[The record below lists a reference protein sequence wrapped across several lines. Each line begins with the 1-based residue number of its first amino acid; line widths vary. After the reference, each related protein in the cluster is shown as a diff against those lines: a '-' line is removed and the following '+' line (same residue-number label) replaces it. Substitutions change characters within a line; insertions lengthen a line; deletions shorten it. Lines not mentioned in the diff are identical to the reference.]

1 MERVYQGRYYTG
13 SGKQNVLVSITMELD
28 GILIHTDPEST
39 LLWPFGEIVHHFAND
54 DQKVYLSHRSSHL
67 EVEGQGFYEE
77 LIKRTGIPTGDRRR
91 LSGYHWI
98 SLVLGLI
105 LLAAIV
111 WIYAMPVLSGYLAMK
126 IPEKVEKQVGDAIW
140 QQISAKEVLDS
151 MRSGLAQQ
159 YLNELIGDSVET
171 ARIWVAKSN
180 IVNAFAL
187 PGHRIVVYTGLL
199 DRLKHHSEFA
209 ALLGHE
215 YGHIA
220 HRHVWRGMIQSVSTF
235 ALLSI
240 FMGDLTGLTGIL
252 VEQGNMIFNLRFS
265 RSYEAESDQYSR
277 ELIAKRRIE
286 PGGMKALFDHLQE
299 GTDSLATVPEF
310 LSTHPGIGRRIQNYE
325 KWAAGVQ
332 YTPEENQVLA
342 TIFDKLCPDLKNDVR

>member
-1 MERVYQGRYYTG
+1 MKREYQGRYYTG
-13 SGKQNVLVSITMELD
+13 SGKPSALVSITLETG
-28 GILIHTDPEST
+28 GILIQTDPEST
-39 LLWPFGEIVHHFAND
+39 ILWPFNEIQHHFAND
-54 DQKVYLSHRSSHL
+54 DQRVYLSHRGSHL
-67 EVEGQGFYEE
+67 EIEGQGFYGDI
-77 LIKRTGIPTGDRRR
+77 IKLTGIPTGTRRR
-91 LSGYHWI
+91 LSAYHWV
-98 SLVLGLI
+98 SFVLAFI
-105 LLAAIV
+105 LMAAV
-111 WIYAMPVLSGYLAMK
+111 LWIYAMPVLSGYIAMR

-140 QQISAKEVLDS
+140 QQISTKEEFDS
-151 MRSGLAQQ
+151 IRSGLAQQ
-159 YLNELIGDSVET
+159 YFNELLGDSVELT
-171 ARIWVAKSN
+171 RIYVAKSS

-199 DRLKHHSEFA
+199 DRLKNHSEFA

-240 FMGDLTGLTGIL
+240 FMGDLTGLAGIL

-265 RSYEAESDQYSR
+265 RSYESESDEFSR
-277 ELIAKRRIE
+277 ELIEKRRIE

-325 KWAAGVQ
+325 KWAAGLH
-332 YTPEENQVLA
+332 YTPEENQTLS
-342 TIFDKLCPDLKNDVR
+342 TTFSQLCPDLKYNVQ